1 MKKLSWQEFKAL
13 ALAHYNNGGDGVV
26 ECWSESDYDEFGH
39 VTKAEALEM
48 FGSREEVILD
58 MTADA
63 ESYREEAQQE
73 TEEDVESIE
82 YDWFDDDWFDGFGK
96 PGEDWR
102 AGDAPWNA
110 PGMSI
115 SDFIR

>member
-1 MKKLSWQEFKAL
+1 M
-13 ALAHYNNGGDGVV
+13 

-39 VTKAEALEM
+39 VTKAEALDM
-48 FGSREEVILD
+48 FNDREEIIRD

-63 ESYREEAQQE
+63 ESYRNEAQQE
-73 TEEDVESIE
+73 TDDDVESIE
-82 YDWFDDDWFDGFGK
+82 YDWFDGFGE
-96 PGEDWR
+96 PSEDWR

>member
-26 ECWSESDYDEFGH
+26 ECWSESDYDEIGH
-39 VTKAEALEM
+39 MTKTEALDM
-48 FGSREEVILD
+48 FTDRDEIIRD
-58 MTADA
+58 MEADA
-63 ESYREEAQQE
+63 NRYREEAQAENEEE
-73 TEEDVESIE
+73 TEEPIDCDWDIE
-82 YDWFDDDWFDGFGK
+82 FGKLNDDW
-96 PGEDWR
+96 EC
-102 AGDAPWNA
+102 GDAPWNA